1 MRVFN
6 SILGLV
12 LALFLIGTWGCS
24 KSKTPKGNEQAQ
36 AEQARIA
43 QARAEQARV
52 EKARADFEKIMMT
65 TDQLQQEGKTA
76 DAISTLEGALA
87 NKALSEYKTPFFRR
101 LLSVELV
108 ADKVSTAQARY
119 QDMQR
124 MDPAT
129 AHQCLGLIEDHLFA
143 QQQFAALGEWVASLL
158 KDETDE
164 GTVTALARWQFRAAR
179 GQGTGNAAVLVLT
192 PLKTRLNPVVW
203 RGLAGEFGTALIQ
216 GNAADEAG
224 LLIAFLN
231 SQEATDP
238 EIGPLRIS
246 LQISLWVARQEWTPA
261 AEFVKGLAPK
271 TADAAFNG
279 YFVQLAEPLRHAQQ
293 NEPLVALCK
302 WAIYEL
308 KDKPVTRETAAQTY
322 LHNAEDGEQ
331 VTLALDRIIE
341 LKTAG
346 FDALHVA
353 RWMDDIYSLS
363 MKKGEPENFK
373 TLLDLGEEVLPHLA
387 DSREQAN
394 VAGIILD
401 VAFRLDRFEPALK
414 VVEGGVSG
422 QDKLWHETMINKIK
436 AHIDVQQGRPLEAA
450 QRFIKYLNESVSK
463 MEPAI
468 DPITGE
474 LITREMVQGLNA
486 KRIADLMK
494 KGGND
499 KDAAVYYSKSRE
511 YYTQA
516 LKSIDP
522 NSPRV
527 QKIQAELAA
536 IPQ

>member
-6 SILGLV
+6 SILGLA
-12 LALFLIGTWGCS
+12 LAVILVGNWGCS
-24 KSKTPKGNEQAQ
+24 KSKTPKGSEQAQ

-43 QARAEQARV
+43 QARAEQARL

-65 TDQLQQEGKTA
+65 TDQLQQDGKTPE
-76 DAISTLEGALA
+76 AISTLEGALA

-101 LLSVELV
+101 LLAVELA
-108 ADKVSTAQARY
+108 ADTVSAAQARY
-119 QDMQR
+119 KDMQR
-124 MDPAT
+124 MDPGT

-143 QQQFAALGEWVASLL
+143 QQQFAALGEWVASLM

-179 GQGTGNAAVLVLT
+179 AQGTANAAVLVLT
-192 PLKTRLNPVVW
+192 PLKARLNPVIW
-203 RGLAGEFGTALIQ
+203 RGLAGEFGSALIQ
-216 GNAADEAG
+216 GNVADDAG
-224 LLIAFLN
+224 LLIAFLS

-246 LQISLWVARQEWTPA
+246 LQIGLWVAQKEWTAA

-271 TADAAFNG
+271 TADNPFNG
-279 YFVQLAEPLRHAQQ
+279 YFVQLAEPLRHSQQ

-302 WAIYEL
+302 WALYDL

-322 LHNAEDGEQ
+322 LRNAEDVEQ
-331 VTLALDRIIE
+331 VTLALDRITE

-353 RWMDDIYSLS
+353 RWMDQFYSLS
-363 MKKGEPENFK
+363 MKKGGPEDFK
-373 TLLDLGEEVLPHLA
+373 TLLALCEEALPKLTDA
-387 DSREQAN
+387 REQAN

-414 VVEGGVSG
+414 VVENGVSG
-422 QDKLWHETMINKIK
+422 QDKAWHETMINKIK
-436 AHIDVQQGRPLEAA
+436 AHIDMQQGRPLEAA

-463 MEPAI
+463 MDPAI

-522 NSPRV
+522 NSDRT
-527 QKIQAELAA
+527 QKIKAELASL
-536 IPQ
+536 PQ